1 MLSPSARGRWEQ
13 VRALQHEIGDEVLA
27 PLGAAERGQLLAL
40 LQRLKE
46 GLLREAA
53 VRPWWDA
60 ETRQPSSGGCGRRRC
75 PAP

>member
-60 ETRQPSSGGCGRRRC
+60 ETRQPSSGGGGRRRS